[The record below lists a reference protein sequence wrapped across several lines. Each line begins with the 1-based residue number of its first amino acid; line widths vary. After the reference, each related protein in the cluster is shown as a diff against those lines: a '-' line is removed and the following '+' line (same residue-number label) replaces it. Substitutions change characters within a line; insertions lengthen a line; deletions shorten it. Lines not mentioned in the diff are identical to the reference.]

1 MIEAAWAGR
10 SPRRAGRPLA
20 GAQLLHGHGR
30 LRREGLGRF
39 RRGKAA
45 VVVDPVD
52 WAVVRLPHRVVRRL
66 DGWAL
71 RQLTG
76 S

>member
-1 MIEAAWAGR
+1 
-10 SPRRAGRPLA
+10 LA
-20 GAQLLHGHGR
+20 LITRGG
-30 LRREGLGRF
+30 F
-39 RRGKAA
+39 RRGEAA
-45 VVVDPVD
+45 VMVDPVD
-52 WAVVRLPHRVVRRL
+52 RAVARLPRRL